1 MLRTELEDAM
11 WGEPGESRNLQHTP
25 DRQVG
30 RSSSIA
36 SAAPHANLFHVRH
49 LKFWASMAMY
59 RPGHLGI
66 ERAVPLRTAF
76 APTQS
81 STRKFRLRATP
92 TTISTDVVVVG
103 SGIIGLSIAS
113 ALLRADDNLQ
123 VLVLDKAGLCAGAT
137 GAGQGYL
144 WLAHRDPAAN
154 LATWQLATRSV
165 KLWGEMMAS
174 SPEVRERTE
183 YQRLGSMLLATSA
196 EEAVALKDHAERLRD
211 AGVLNVDYYSAS
223 AAQEVERQ
231 LTLPSDGAAMI
242 VPADTQIDGRATA
255 SIFLEVMER
264 LNKESVRFKTIYHE
278 ACRSLITD
286 ASTGRVNGVETVSGI
301 RITANH
307 GVVMATGAWSGDF
320 LSRELGNP
328 RWKSVFRA
336 RKGHLVE
343 IPRSDFLNRSP
354 YDASNGPLLR
364 HGLMEFGYSRHYC
377 RPLTDAF
384 ANKGDENMDME
395 TDVTFTATTS
405 ASGSLLLG
413 SSRQFIE
420 HFPSADA
427 FASDVNV
434 VTAIIEEARRFI
446 PSLIPPLRECLKT
459 AKVRV
464 GPRPYS
470 STGMPLIGPVPGVSG
485 LYLAAGHEGSGLTLC
500 LATAEIIVED
510 VLRVRN
516 QDLNEEQR
524 DSFKALRPQLL

>member
-1 MLRTELEDAM
+1 
-11 WGEPGESRNLQHTP
+11 
-25 DRQVG
+25 V
-30 RSSSIA
+30 
-36 SAAPHANLFHVRH
+36 
-49 LKFWASMAMY
+49 
-59 RPGHLGI
+59 HLGI
-66 ERAVPLRTAF
+66 ERAVPVRTA
-76 APTQS
+76 APIQS
-81 STRKFRLRATP
+81 PTRKSRLLATP
-92 TTISTDVVVVG
+92 NISTDVVVVG

-113 ALLRADDNLQ
+113 ALLRADDKLQ
-123 VLVLDKAGLCAGAT
+123 VLLLDRAGLCAGAT

-144 WLAHRDPAAN
+144 WLAHRDPVAN

-165 KLWGEMMAS
+165 KLWGDMMAS
-174 SPEVRERTE
+174 SPQVRERAE

-196 EEAVALKDHAERLRD
+196 EEAFALKHHAERLRD
-211 AGVLNVDYYSAS
+211 AGILDVDYYNAS
-223 AAQEVERQ
+223 AAQEVEPQ

-242 VPADTQIDGRATA
+242 VPADAQIDGRATA
-255 SIFLEVMER
+255 SMFLEVMDR
-264 LNKESVRFKTIYHE
+264 LNKEFVRYKAIYHE
-278 ACRSLITD
+278 ACRCLVTD

-301 RITANH
+301 RIMANH
-307 GVVMATGAWSGDF
+307 GVVMAAGAWSGDF
-320 LSRELGNP
+320 LSTELGDP

-343 IPRSDFLNRSP
+343 IPISDFLTQEG
-354 YDASNGPLLR
+354 YGASNGPLLR

-377 RPLTDAF
+377 RPSTDVTLT
-384 ANKGDENMDME
+384 NNDME

-413 SSRQFIE
+413 SSRQFIQN
-420 HFPSADA
+420 FPSADA
-427 FASDVNV
+427 FASDANV
-434 VTAIIEEARRFI
+434 VTAIIEQARRFI
-446 PSLIPPLRECLKT
+446 PSLIPPLCECLKA

-510 VLRVRN
+510 VLGGRN

-524 DSFKALRPQLL
+524 DNFKALRPRLP